1 MAVLWTHGVKATL
14 SSPRRQTLA
23 QGPGGINS
31 RRGRHTGIMSTV
43 GRAPSACHPNL
54 RKRYNI
60 GQSRNRRSGRK

>member
-31 RRGRHTGIMSTV
+31 RRGRHIGIMPTV
-43 GRAPSACHPNL
+43 VRVPIVCSPNPPPPRVAPPAPPGS
-54 RKRYNI
+54 
-60 GQSRNRRSGRK
+60 